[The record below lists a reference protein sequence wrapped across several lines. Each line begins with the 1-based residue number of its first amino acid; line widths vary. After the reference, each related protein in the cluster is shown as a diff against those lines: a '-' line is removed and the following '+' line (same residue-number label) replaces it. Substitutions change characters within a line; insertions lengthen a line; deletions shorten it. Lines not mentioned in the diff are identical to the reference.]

1 MVSRRKARRRS
12 ARSEGNSS
20 IARADWFDGEI
31 RVSRSDKEGAVQER
45 LPTFLGAV
53 LVKTMIKKTM
63 IKRFAH
69 RCPVTLRRVPNAMG
83 KGKKSK
89 SGGPGPEVAECE
101 AAVVAANEGHE
112 CVPVTEETLDAI
124 DARHGRERAAV
135 DALCSALGQSKPDKD
150 KRMKSQGWLSQ
161 RHYEE
166 TRAWE
171 DANEHADANDA
182 STSEDGTDDA
192 DALAKEVAAKA
203 SVTDAETT
211 PKEPGGMTKAMRRRL
226 KKEQEEREREERIEE
241 EKANAGPS
249 ERDDEEMILN
259 TILAPRGH
267 ALSEIKADG
276 HCMYRAVEHQLT
288 VRGDATPGDAGDE
301 AVDYKSLRR
310 MCADRLRSEQWDYR
324 PFSDEYAVSTP
335 ESDAGWAKYC
345 DDVEHTAVWGG
356 QLELGALAKALKRS
370 IKVFSARMPAVTM
383 GEEFAGDSLL
393 VCYQRHA
400 FGLGEHYN
408 SIVDV

>member
-1 MVSRRKARRRS
+1 
-12 ARSEGNSS
+12 
-20 IARADWFDGEI
+20 
-31 RVSRSDKEGAVQER
+31 
-45 LPTFLGAV
+45 
-53 LVKTMIKKTM
+53 
-63 IKRFAH
+63 
-69 RCPVTLRRVPNAMG
+69 MG

-182 STSEDGTDDA
+182 STSEDGTDGDA

-211 PKEPGGMTKAMRRRL
+211 PKEPGGMTKAMKRRL

-249 ERDDEEMILN
+249 ERDDEEKILN
-259 TILAPRGH
+259 AILGPRGH

>member
-1 MVSRRKARRRS
+1 MMCVRSFERAAGREVRVGGLARGKVTFRRSRYAFWQTGFFNRFRLSYRSNAIGQPPESRRRS
-12 ARSEGNSS
+12 ARSERNSS

-45 LPTFLGAV
+45 LGHFSRSCPRQNYD
-53 LVKTMIKKTM
+53 KKNYDKK
-63 IKRFAH
+63 IRPSS
-69 RCPVTLRRVPNAMG
+69 PVTLRRVPNAMG

-182 STSEDGTDDA
+182 STSEDGTDGDA

-211 PKEPGGMTKAMRRRL
+211 PKEPGGMTKAMKRRL

-259 TILAPRGH
+259 AILAPRGH

-288 VRGDATPGDAGDE
+288 VRGGATPGDAGDE

-310 MCADRLRSEQWDYR
+310 MCADRLRQ
-324 PFSDEYAVSTP
+324 
-335 ESDAGWAKYC
+335 
-345 DDVEHTAVWGG
+345 
-356 QLELGALAKALKRS
+356 
-370 IKVFSARMPAVTM
+370 
-383 GEEFAGDSLL
+383 
-393 VCYQRHA
+393 
-400 FGLGEHYN
+400 
-408 SIVDV
+408 